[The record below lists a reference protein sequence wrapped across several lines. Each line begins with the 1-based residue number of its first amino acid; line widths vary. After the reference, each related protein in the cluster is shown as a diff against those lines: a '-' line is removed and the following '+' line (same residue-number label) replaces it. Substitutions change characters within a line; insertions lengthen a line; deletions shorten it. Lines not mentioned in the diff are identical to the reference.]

1 MHHHDRNNPYQ
12 YKSGMTRRES
22 LKWLGLLAAGSAV
35 TLSGGCSK
43 ALEAGV
49 AGTSNAGH
57 WPALNIKPVTATGY
71 GTDPNMIMPPQSPWP
86 LTLSAAQLTLVAI
99 LADWIVPREGDI
111 PSASELEVPGV
122 IDEWVSAPYEGQ
134 QRDRITILHALA
146 WIDDEAQLRFKAKF
160 AALSRAQQQ
169 AIIDDIAYY
178 SDDTPEQFK
187 RIGKAFW
194 RFKELVLGAFFCSPE
209 GCKDIGYLGNV
220 PIAGDYP
227 GPNAEAKAHLDK
239 VLDELGLSSYAYQD

>member
-1 MHHHDRNNPYQ
+1 MHHQDRDNAYQ
-12 YKSGMTRRES
+12 YRSGMTRRES

-35 TLSGGCSK
+35 AVTTGCSK
-43 ALEAGV
+43 ALDV
-49 AGTSNAGH
+49 ADTNSTGH
-57 WPALNIKPVTATGY
+57 WPDLDLKPITAPGY
-71 GTDPNMIMPPQSPWP
+71 GTDPNLVIPPESPWP
-86 LTLSAAQLTLVAI
+86 LTLSASQLTLVAV
-99 LADWIVPREGDI
+99 LADWIVPREGTV
-111 PSASELEVPGV
+111 PSASEVEVPAV

-134 QRDRITILHALA
+134 QRDRVTILHALA
-146 WIDDEAQLRFKAKF
+146 WIDDEAMLRFNAKF
-160 AALSRAQQQ
+160 SALTSPQQQ

-194 RFKELVLGAFFCSPE
+194 RFKELVLGAFFCSPQ

-227 GPNAEAKAHLDK
+227 GPNAQAQAHLEQ
-239 VLDELGLSSYAYQD
+239 VLEELGLSAYAYQE